1 MCFSLFLF
9 FFFKQKT
16 AYEMRISD
24 WSSDVCS
31 SDLLAARQEEVA
43 GKAVL
48 HGDHVTDEAQLLD
61 PFKQDDLHD
70 WPSLF
75 HDEGQEADMAR
86 ALDRLRQLALLLGGN
101 RSDAAGDDLAALGHE
116 ALEQTDVLIVDLRR
130 VLAGKGAGLAA
141 TEKWACHVLM
151 PFLRCHVV
159 AFATWAAITTI
170 PAIATITSVAA
181 ITTAFAVAVALA
193 HHDRRSGFM
202 RIAAQAHIAAHSTE
216 QRRLRK

>member
-1 MCFSLFLF
+1 
-9 FFFKQKT
+9 
-16 AYEMRISD
+16 
-24 WSSDVCS
+24 
-31 SDLLAARQEEVA
+31 
-43 GKAVL
+43 
-48 HGDHVTDEAQLLD
+48 
-61 PFKQDDLHD
+61 
-70 WPSLF
+70 
-75 HDEGQEADMAR
+75 MAR

-101 RSDAAGDDLAALGHE
+101 RSDAAGDDLAALGHK

-181 ITTAFAVAVALA
+181 ITTAFAVAV
-193 HHDRRSGFM
+193 RSEEHTSELQSLM
-202 RIAAQAHIAAHSTE
+202 RISYAVFCLKKKKQK
-216 QRRLRK
+216 Q

>member
-1 MCFSLFLF
+1 
-9 FFFKQKT
+9 
-16 AYEMRISD
+16 MRISD

-31 SDLLAARQEEVA
+31 SDLLVGAQRLAARQEEVA

-101 RSDAAGDDLAALGHE
+101 RSDAAGDELSALGHK
-116 ALEQTDVLIVDLRR
+116 ALEQTARPEEGR
-130 VLAGKGAGLAA
+130 VGKKG
-141 TEKWACHVLM
+141 
-151 PFLRCHVV
+151 
-159 AFATWAAITTI
+159 
-170 PAIATITSVAA
+170 
-181 ITTAFAVAVALA
+181 
-193 HHDRRSGFM
+193 
-202 RIAAQAHIAAHSTE
+202 
-216 QRRLRK
+216 

>member
-1 MCFSLFLF
+1 MIRRPPRSTLTDTLFPYTTLF
-9 FFFKQKT
+9 
-16 AYEMRISD
+16 
-24 WSSDVCS
+24 
-31 SDLLAARQEEVA
+31 
-43 GKAVL
+43 
-48 HGDHVTDEAQLLD
+48 
-61 PFKQDDLHD
+61 
-70 WPSLF
+70 
-75 HDEGQEADMAR
+75 
-86 ALDRLRQLALLLGGN
+86 
-101 RSDAAGDDLAALGHE
+101 RSHK

-193 HHDRRSGFM
+193 HHDRSSGFM
-202 RIAAQAHIAAHSTE
+202 RIDAPRHLESHVFVA
-216 QRRLRK
+216 RRLAFPFCP